1 MKIAL
6 IGATGNLGSRIAKMA
21 IAGGDSLK
29 CFCRHGEVQGEQ
41 VENINKSL
49 FDITDE
55 DLKDCDVFISA
66 YGSGFQADAK
76 INYDAF
82 IKYIELNKEANRPTI
97 VIGGAGSL
105 YADETHL
112 KYLYDEP
119 GYPDFLYEISK
130 NITKGIRELD
140 REDFPWTV
148 VNPPETLESVHPEKI
163 NYQVVV
169 TDYLAYNEK
178 GKSYATYDDVAAA
191 MLEIA
196 HEQNHKKQRVV
207 VVSEV

>member
-1 MKIAL
+1 
-6 IGATGNLGSRIAKMA
+6 MA
-21 IAGGDSLK
+21 IAKGDSLK

-49 FDITDE
+49 FDIIDE

-82 IKYIELNKEANRPTI
+82 IKYIELNKKANRPTI

-105 YADETHL
+105 YADETNS

-130 NITKGIRELD
+130 NITKGIRKLD
-140 REDFPWTV
+140 KEDFPWTV
-148 VNPPETLESVHPEKI
+148 VNPPETLESIHPEKI

-178 GKSYATYDDVAAA
+178 GQSYATYDDVAAA

>member
-82 IKYIELNKEANRPTI
+82 IKYIELNKEANNWRQM
-97 VIGGAGSL
+97 
-105 YADETHL
+105 
-112 KYLYDEP
+112 
-119 GYPDFLYEISK
+119 
-130 NITKGIRELD
+130 
-140 REDFPWTV
+140 
-148 VNPPETLESVHPEKI
+148 NPKLIQKLSFI
-163 NYQVVV
+163 
-169 TDYLAYNEK
+169 
-178 GKSYATYDDVAAA
+178 
-191 MLEIA
+191 
-196 HEQNHKKQRVV
+196 
-207 VVSEV
+207 